1 MKERQAT
8 IAAKNKEI
16 WIHNSWII
24 AKHKMLLFCHIFD
37 TSNNLL
43 PKTNLKSRMTNDV
56 AFLQKKAEISFSPQQ
71 WGRGAAQ
78 IWRNQFQFRGHTHI
92 SHFAKII
99 HTLFETKFQLHLYFL
114 GPLSLSSPFKFCGC
128 GTVKRS
134 KGSCSANL
142 KWTYNWIRSWNGP
155 IFVA

>member
-24 AKHKMLLFCHIFD
+24 VKHKMLLFCHVFD

-71 WGRGAAQ
+71 WGGGVGRHRFEETNSNFGVTHTFLISPRSYTHYLRQ
-78 IWRNQFQFRGHTHI
+78 SFNCTCISWGH
-92 SHFAKII
+92 
-99 HTLFETKFQLHLYFL
+99 
-114 GPLSLSSPFKFCGC
+114 SPYHHH
-128 GTVKRS
+128 S
-134 KGSCSANL
+134 N
-142 KWTYNWIRSWNGP
+142 
-155 IFVA
+155 FVAVEPWSVQREVALLISNELTTGSEAGMAQFL